1 MSDIENIEVLEE
13 SLLSFKH
20 WARAKYSE
28 LVKQINPCDANG
40 QMDPMRLN
48 EVLINFANH
57 FSWAITIQE
66 IESNALNI
74 MQHDYE
80 AWRSRCYN
88 EAYRLI
94 REESGGAGRAP
105 GQVTVEARIADMH
118 GDELKKR
125 QDELSDCKSKVDLL
139 KGFMKV
145 LEKQAGILQTLSS
158 NMRSELF
165 FANGVSISN
174 SLTEDQKMKA
184 SKAALSQ
191 AIRGQHR
198 E

>member
-1 MSDIENIEVLEE
+1 MNNTDTVEIPDQPTE
-13 SLLSFKH
+13 SFKD

-28 LVKQINPCDANG
+28 LVKQINPCDEKG
-40 QMDPMRLN
+40 EMDPMRLN
-48 EVLINFANH
+48 EVLIGFANH

-80 AWRSRCYN
+80 SWHSRCYN
-88 EAYRLI
+88 EAYRLM

-105 GQVTVEARIADMH
+105 GQVTVEARIADMY

-125 QDELSDCKSKVDLL
+125 QDELSNCKSRVDLL

-174 SLTEDQKMKA
+174 NLSSDQKMKA

-191 AIRGQHR
+191 AIRGQIS

>member
-1 MSDIENIEVLEE
+1 MSDIEDVEVPSETLP
-13 SLLSFKH
+13 SFKQ
-20 WARAKYSE
+20 WAREKYSE

-40 QMDPMRLN
+40 EMDPIRLN

-66 IESNALNI
+66 IESNGLNI

-80 AWRSRCYN
+80 SWRSRCYN

-105 GQVTVEARIADMH
+105 SQATVDARIADLH
-118 GDELKKR
+118 GDELKRR
-125 QDELSDCKSKVDLL
+125 QDELSDCKGRVDLL

-174 SLTEDQKMKA
+174 TLTEDQKMKA

-191 AIRGQHR
+191 AIRGQSR
-198 E
+198 D